1 MHHSLKAKHWI
12 LVIPFLS
19 PLLYGQSSPP
29 GSVLTMNPQPY
40 QRPEKCLPCHQRQ
53 YDELRSAVKS
63 GYRNVSPLMNGLEV
77 ASNFLNGGL
86 LRPVYGDSS
95 RIAVDGT
102 PLKTN
107 LASTPSFTN
116 VTQVQS
122 GFCLTCHNP
131 HVELIGEDPT
141 KREVPELPGTGADF
155 RPELLRPLRD
165 YHLVDSSGQQVLPSS
180 VGGPPPPGAQPSL
193 GAAGITCD
201 L

>member
-1 MHHSLKAKHWI
+1 MHDSLKGKRWI
-12 LVIPFLS
+12 LAIPFLS
-19 PLLYGQSSPP
+19 PLLYGQTPTID
-29 GSVLTMNPQPY
+29 SVLTMNPQPY

-116 VTQVQS
+116 VTQAQS

-131 HVELIGEDPT
+131 YVETMGENPST
-141 KREVPELPGTGADF
+141 REVPELPGTGADF
-155 RPELLRPLRD
+155 RP
-165 YHLVDSSGQQVLPSS
+165 
-180 VGGPPPPGAQPSL
+180 
-193 GAAGITCD
+193 D
-201 L
+201 LI